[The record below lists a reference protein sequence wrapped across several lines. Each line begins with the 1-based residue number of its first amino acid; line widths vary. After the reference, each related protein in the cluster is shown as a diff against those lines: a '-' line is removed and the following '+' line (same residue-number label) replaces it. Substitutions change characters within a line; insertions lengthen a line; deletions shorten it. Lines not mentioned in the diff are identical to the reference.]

1 MALATLLIVVLAAL
15 MPLLV
20 TLGPPVIVKP
30 VLSNLLFPVVTVVN
44 VGVALVA
51 TEYDIEPSAA
61 VVGVTTIFQPPVTL
75 R

>member
-1 MALATLLIVVLAAL
+1 MLVASVPAVGALFT
-15 MPLLV
+15 
-20 TLGPPVIVKP
+20 VI
-30 VLSNLLFPVVTVVN
+30 LVN

-61 VVGVTTIFQPPVTL
+61 VVGVTTIFDPATTL